1 MPRIMRKQ
9 SKKAGLPP
17 GALVHIGEERK
28 ERVAVSILEYN
39 DGQVREEKLPPAGS
53 CYAFKEAPTVT
64 WVNVTGIHQVEVL
77 RQIGDCF
84 QLHPLVLEDILNG
97 DQRPKVEP
105 YGNELFIVLKMLTYD
120 AKTEEVNA
128 EQVSLIIR
136 PQAVLSFQEGTRDLF
151 RPIQERILN
160 DQSRLRKAGADYLAY
175 ALLDLIVDYYFTVLE
190 KLEDKIEAVEER
202 LVVNPSA
209 GTLREIQS
217 LKRNMIFL
225 RKWLWPLREVL
236 SGLERGESPL
246 IQAST
251 QIYLRDVYD
260 HTIQVIETAEILRD
274 MLSGMVDIYLSSIN
288 NRLNGVIKVLTII
301 ATIFM
306 PLTFIAG
313 VYGMNFKHM
322 PELEWRYGYALV
334 LLGMAAIAGTMPFIF
349 RKKKWL

>member
-1 MPRIMRKQ
+1 MPRIMKKQ

-28 ERVAVSILEYN
+28 ERITVSILEYN
-39 DGQVREEKLPPAGS
+39 DGQVREEKPPPAGS

-77 RQIGDCF
+77 GEIGNCF
-84 QLHPLVLEDILNG
+84 HLHPLILEDILNSG
-97 DQRPKVEP
+97 QRPKMEP
-105 YGNELFIVLKMLTYD
+105 YGNEIFIVLKMLTYD
-120 AKTEEVNA
+120 AKTDEVNA
-128 EQVSLIIR
+128 EQVSLILR
-136 PQAVLSFQEGTRDLF
+136 PQAVLSFLEGTGDLF
-151 RPIQERILN
+151 CSIRERILK
-160 DQSRLRKAGADYLAY
+160 DQSRLRKLGADYLAY
-175 ALLDLIVDYYFTVLE
+175 AMLDLIVDHYFIVLE
-190 KLEDKIEAVEER
+190 KLGDKIEAMEER
-202 LVVNPSA
+202 LVANPSSR
-209 GTLREIQS
+209 TLREIQG
-217 LKRNMIFL
+217 LKRNMFFL
-225 RKWLWPLREVL
+225 RQWLWPLREVL
-236 SGLERGESPL
+236 SGLQRAESPL
-246 IQAST
+246 IQPST

-288 NRLNGVIKVLTII
+288 NRLNGVIKVLTMI

-334 LLGMAAIAGTMPFIF
+334 LIGMAAIAGTMLFIF
-349 RKKKWL
+349 KKKKWL